1 VESHFTLTKQADA
14 WIGHLQMLSDL
25 KHRAGKAAMPQGS

>member
-14 WIGHLQMLSDL
+14 WIRHLQMLSDL
-25 KHRAGKAAMPQGS
+25 THRAGRPAMPQGS